1 MSCVWKLGLLS
12 DCVRDLRKR
21 VGLPQGSEVSFCIVK
36 NAGLLSSQG
45 RGMGDHL
52 SFMGESRGVSLVVVG
67 SFEFLS
73 SWDGDFREC
82 FMLPQGHQASF
93 HIARGILEFL
103 LNCASS
109 QFEAGNSRLLSSG
122 DSDLGLPF

>member
-52 SFMGESRGVSLVVVG
+52 SFMGESRGVSRIAVG
-67 SFEFLS
+67 SFVFLS
-73 SWDGDFREC
+73 SCDGDLREPLL
-82 FMLPQGHQASF
+82 LPWGSQVSIHV
-93 HIARGILEFL
+93 ARGTSGFL
-103 LNCASS
+103 LSRCREIGPN
-109 QFEAGNSRLLSSG
+109 FELRRETQGSSRL
-122 DSDLGLPF
+122 